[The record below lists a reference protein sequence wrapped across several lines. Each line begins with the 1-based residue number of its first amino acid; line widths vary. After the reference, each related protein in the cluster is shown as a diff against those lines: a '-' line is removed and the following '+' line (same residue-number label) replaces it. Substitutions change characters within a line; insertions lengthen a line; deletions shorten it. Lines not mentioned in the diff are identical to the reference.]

1 MGTVVFPVS
10 VVGSLLVAIHWFEYS
25 EYVFYLFSFPVEPV
39 ACSLFFN
46 GESRNEI
53 ATMQEVRNTRGGK
66 KVGCITVYMC
76 VGVVVLYGLVQ
87 TFLKEAS
94 TWSATKRQNAYCV

>member
-1 MGTVVFPVS
+1 MH
-10 VVGSLLVAIHWFEYS
+10 VAF
-25 EYVFYLFSFPVEPV
+25 FY
-39 ACSLFFN
+39 

-76 VGVVVLYGLVQ
+76 VGVVVLHGLVQ

-94 TWSATKRQNAYCV
+94 TWSATKQQNAHCVQPVSEAGNRYKVYA